1 MKKITHHLG
10 RFSTFFKE
18 SSLLIQLVIIASGI
32 GLIAGTATVAAMV
45 ATPNRNEIKTTSTT
59 SDTSESTSNINSQ
72 PSTSKDSEKT
82 TDVKTDNTTTT
93 PKISQTTPQNSTT
106 QTTSQS
112 PTNSSQQESQT
123 QTPVQPTYA
132 DTYPFKSECEASP
145 QSTST
150 QIDTLSYTKCFSASY
165 TAYKVAQ
172 TFGTMPQYWGDP
184 KQWPAKADDAH
195 ISRGTTPKLHS
206 VGIQTTN
213 GAGWSVWVEAVHD
226 DKTIDISYYNFNNSL
241 AYGTQYNVN
250 PAVFSTYIYFGE

>member
-1 MKKITHHLG
+1 MKKITHNLG

-18 SSLLIQLVIIASGI
+18 SSLLIQLVIVASGI

-45 ATPNRNEIKTTSTT
+45 AKPNNDTAVTSGG
-59 SDTSESTSNINSQ
+59 EA
-72 PSTSKDSEKT
+72 
-82 TDVKTDNTTTT
+82 KTDAVSKPATGNNSEHVANTQTAPTT
-93 PKISQTTPQNSTT
+93 PQASQTTQQKNTT
-106 QTTSQS
+106 QNTPQQS
-112 PTNSSQQESQT
+112 SASNASPQEAQAPT
-123 QTPVQPTYA
+123 PAQPTYT
-132 DTYPFKSECEASP
+132 DTYPFKSECVASP

-150 QIDTLSYTKCFSASY
+150 QIDTLGYTKCFSASY

-241 AYGTQYNVN
+241 AYGMQYNVN

>member
-1 MKKITHHLG
+1 MKKIPYHLG
-10 RFSTFFKE
+10 RFATFFKE
-18 SSLLIQLVIIASGI
+18 SSLVVQLVIVASGI

-45 ATPNRNEIKTTSTT
+45 ATPSNEITSNDSTT
-59 SDTSESTSNINSQ
+59 SDSTAISQPDTSKDNDKTADTSTSTATTTPQASQ
-72 PSTSKDSEKT
+72 PSQQS
-82 TDVKTDNTTTT
+82 NA
-93 PKISQTTPQNSTT
+93 STHN
-106 QTTSQS
+106 TSQGS
-112 PTNSSQQESQT
+112 TSTSQQTPQT

-132 DTYPFKSECEASP
+132 DTYPFKSECVANP

-150 QIDTLSYTKCFSASY
+150 QIDPLSYTKCFSASY
-165 TAYKVAQ
+165 TANKVSQ

-184 KQWPAKADDAH
+184 KQWPTKTDNAH

-206 VGIQTTN
+206 VGIQTTG

-226 DKTIDISYYNFNNSL
+226 DNTIDISYYNFNNSL

>member
-18 SSLLIQLVIIASGI
+18 SSLVIQLVIVASAI
-32 GLIAGTATVAAMV
+32 GLIAGTATVTAMV
-45 ATPNRNEIKTTSTT
+45 ATPNNEIASTDSAASDSNDTT
-59 SDTSESTSNINSQ
+59 SQ
-72 PSTSKDSEKT
+72 PSTSNDSGQPADT
-82 TDVKTDNTTTT
+82 STDT
-93 PKISQTTPQNSTT
+93 PATATPQASQATPQNNTT
-106 QTTSQS
+106 QNS
-112 PTNSSQQESQT
+112 PQGSTNSSQQEPQT
-123 QTPVQPTYA
+123 QTPVQPIYT
-132 DTYPFKSECEASP
+132 DTYPFEAECVANP
-145 QSTST
+145 QYTST

-184 KQWPAKADDAH
+184 AQWPARADNAT

-206 VGIQTTN
+206 VGIQTTG
-213 GAGWSVWVEAVHD
+213 GAGWSVWVEAVHED
-226 DKTIDISYYNFNNSL
+226 NTIDISYYNFNNSL